1 MANCDYFLSYIHDR
15 GKTKKM
21 TNYRVIHLIVNQE
34 QGCCELVFCTSEV
47 PKGFYVTPRSGAN
60 YF

>member
-1 MANCDYFLSYIHDR
+1 MFTAKENKHCKTSLERLAR
-15 GKTKKM
+15 GIKLTKWDVLK
-21 TNYRVIHLIVNQE
+21 ILP
-34 QGCCELVFCTSEV
+34 SEV